1 MKNTHLLWIVCSVLL
16 LASCGNSEEIERL
29 QRINSELSEKN
40 RIQEQKMT
48 DLENSQAKLNFL
60 ASKTEGVKARMITN
74 RGEIEFEFY
83 PEKAPIH
90 VFNFITRAES
100 GFYDETQFHR
110 VIPGFMIQGGDP
122 NSKDGDPY
130 TNGQGGPIIAIP
142 HEFNDI
148 NHTRGILSM
157 ARTGDKTAGAGS
169 QFFVMHANSP
179 HLNNEYTAF
188 GNVING
194 MDVVDAIADSPT
206 NREDPRLRDQ
216 PQDPVIIERI
226 EVYR

>member
-1 MKNTHLLWIVCSVLL
+1 MKNICLICIAFSAFL
-16 LASCGNSEEIERL
+16 LASCGHSEEIERL
-29 QRINSELSEKN
+29 QRINNELDEKN
-40 RIQEQKMT
+40 KLQEQIMT
-48 DLENSQAKLNFL
+48 DLENSQNKLIFL
-60 ASKTEGVKARMITN
+60 SSKAEGIKARMFTSM
-74 RGEIEFEFY
+74 GEINIEFY

-100 GFYDETQFHR
+100 GFYDGTLFHR

-130 TNGQGGPIIAIP
+130 TNGSGGPIIAIP

-148 NHTRGILSM
+148 NHTRGVLSM

-188 GNVING
+188 GKVTSG
-194 MDVVDAIADSPT
+194 MEVVDSIVDSPT

-216 PQDPVIIERI
+216 PLEPVLIERI

>member
-1 MKNTHLLWIVCSVLL
+1 MKNICLICIAFSAFL
-16 LASCGNSEEIERL
+16 LASCGHSEEIECL
-29 QRINSELSEKN
+29 QRINNELDEKN
-40 RIQEQKMT
+40 KLQEQIMT
-48 DLENSQAKLNFL
+48 DLENSQNKLIFL
-60 ASKTEGVKARMITN
+60 SSKAEGIKARMFTSM
-74 RGEIEFEFY
+74 GEINIEFY

-100 GFYDETQFHR
+100 GFYDGTLFHR

-130 TNGQGGPIIAIP
+130 TNGSGGPIIAIP

-148 NHTRGILSM
+148 NHTRGVLSM

-188 GNVING
+188 GKVTSG
-194 MDVVDAIADSPT
+194 MEVVDSIVDSPT

-216 PQDPVIIERI
+216 PLEPVLIERI

>member
-1 MKNTHLLWIVCSVLL
+1 MKNICLLWIVCSTLL
-16 LASCGNSEEIERL
+16 LASCGHSEEIERL
-29 QRINSELSEKN
+29 QRINSELDEKN
-40 RIQEQKMT
+40 KIQEQKMK
-48 DLENSQAKLNFL
+48 DLENSQNKLNFL
-60 ASKTEGVKARMITN
+60 ASKAEGVKARMFTN
-74 RGEIEFEFY
+74 FGEMEIEFY
-83 PEKAPIH
+83 PKKAPIH
-90 VFNFITRAES
+90 VFNFVTRAES
-100 GFYDETQFHR
+100 GFYDNTQFHR

-130 TNGQGGPIIAIP
+130 TNGSGGPIIAIP

-148 NHTRGILSM
+148 DHTRGVLSM

-188 GNVING
+188 GKVTKGIE
-194 MDVVDAIADSPT
+194 VVDAIVDTPT

-216 PQDPVIIERI
+216 PAEPVIIERI
-226 EVYR
+226 DVLR

>member
-1 MKNTHLLWIVCSVLL
+1 MKNIRLLLIVCCAVL

-29 QRINSELSEKN
+29 QRINNELEEKTN
-40 RIQEQKMT
+40 LQEQIMT
-48 DLENSQAKLNFL
+48 DLEKSQHKLNFL
-60 ASKTEGVKARMITN
+60 ASKAEGVKARMITN
-74 RGEIEFEFY
+74 KGEIELKFY
-83 PEKAPIH
+83 PNEAPIH

-100 GFYDETQFHR
+100 GFYDQTQFHR

-130 TNGQGGPIIAIP
+130 TNGTGGPVIAIP
-142 HEFNDI
+142 HEFNGI
-148 NHTRGILSM
+148 NHTRGVLSM
-157 ARTGDKTAGAGS
+157 ARTGDKSAGAGS

-188 GNVING
+188 GKVTNG
-194 MDVVDAIADSPT
+194 LEVVDAIADSPT
-206 NREDPRLRDQ
+206 NSEDPRLRDQ
-216 PQDPVIIERI
+216 PAEPVVIERI